1 MPFFLPKRLIE
12 FEYLNISED
21 SDEYIKEAEPY
32 RKDMD
37 FAFFAVNFG
46 FSKSEY
52 EELTPREINF
62 LYKAYENRMVS
73 QSYMLYNAVFTAMYN
88 VNRPKNR
95 RMLKL
100 FHKQKTQKADM
111 QVVEDNMRIVEETD
125 INDGNWLE
133 RLYRESGIFKERG

>member
-1 MPFFLPKRLIE
+1 
-12 FEYLNISED
+12 
-21 SDEYIKEAEPY
+21 
-32 RKDMD
+32 MD

-88 VNRPKNR
+88 VNQPKNR

-133 RLYRESGIFKERG
+133 RLYRESGIFKERR